1 MKQCH
6 QNYCDD
12 IPEQHRRVHYTRTL
26 AALLQAMTNM
36 HEFEH
41 GLMYYNER
49 IKKKASLTLIN
60 FAQEDLKPHSCL
72 FLKVPRVAGQLIL

>member
-49 IKKKASLTLIN
+49 IKQKSFFDFDKLRPRRLETA
-60 FAQEDLKPHSCL
+60 FL
-72 FLKVPRVAGQLIL
+72 FISQGS

>member
-26 AALLQAMTNM
+26 AALLQAMANM

-49 IKKKASLTLIN
+49 IKQKSFFDFDKLRSRRLETA
-60 FAQEDLKPHSCL
+60 FL
-72 FLKVPRVAGQLIL
+72 FISQGS